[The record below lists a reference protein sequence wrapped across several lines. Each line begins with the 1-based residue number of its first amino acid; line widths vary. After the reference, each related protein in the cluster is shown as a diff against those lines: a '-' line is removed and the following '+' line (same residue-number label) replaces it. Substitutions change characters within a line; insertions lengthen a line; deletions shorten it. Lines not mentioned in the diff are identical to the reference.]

1 MSSTERPRESVAAT
15 MVVVR
20 GQDGFTRRVAV
31 PGISASTVAPPVS
44 LWQSLN
50 LGGHFVGLFLV
61 FSYIQYT

>member
-20 GQDGFTRRVAV
+20 GFTRRVAV